1 MEEMSDKEKPKE
13 YIFDAVCFSTNF
25 SSFSSIKI
33 LKQFFMSTEC
43 MEVNNINDYNVTFKR
58 KLKIGNNNEIE
69 CKNSYQEITLANKV
83 KINNDFDCIIIFLDL
98 EYNESLGELNKVLKI
113 ISNLSKNDKNL
124 YIVNF
129 FTEEKDIK
137 QNNKNEKN
145 IKILLDKFA
154 FSNCEILTINMNN
167 SDELIQ
173 KIDKITMD
181 VLQEKNLISFD
192 NNNSN
197 MDKSDSYCLII

>member
-1 MEEMSDKEKPKE
+1 MSDKEKPKE
-13 YIFDAVCFSTNF
+13 YIFDAVCFSTNY

-43 MEVNNINDYNVTFKR
+43 MEVNNINDYKVTFKR

-83 KINNDFDCIIIFLDL
+83 KINNEFDCIIIFLDL

-154 FSNCEILTINMNN
+154 FSNCEILTINMNI

-173 KIDKITMD
+173 KIDKITID